1 MELSVLKST
10 ISEMKNSLNEINSRL
25 DIGKEKSTEPED
37 TAVDLSK
44 MKTEK
49 KKRLKNPP
57 SSL

>member
-49 KKRLKNPP
+49 KKKD
-57 SSL
+57 